1 MINISYLNI
10 KPQNGIYHLIFKT
23 LFLLVLSVQTFAGTN
38 ASGVIFSDTTWT
50 LTNSPYIVTADVQV
64 ASGAILTIE
73 PGVIVNYSGAHEIL
87 IKGSIIANGTSNNVI
102 TFSSSNQGISSGARM
117 LIFKDTDLSTSQL
130 SYLKMEDAAQSIQI
144 GQETEHNQGE
154 KNTGTLTVFHIDITN
169 AEVKT
174 DGYQTTAKLV
184 LSDAIINST
193 TVIGTYPRSEP
204 IEIKNAT
211 ISNSTIHSDSYN
223 KGIKIENTTVNNSNI
238 LIGCCGAN
246 IKIAGS
252 TLQNSN
258 IQASNSGYYGI
269 EVSNSELINTP
280 INLPGAK
287 VSISNTTINY
297 DSEFAIKFGHG
308 SITES
313 EIIGNGN
320 RVGLEITGPS
330 GYNIGGSV
338 TISNSIIMNNAIGI
352 KVTGN
357 YDKTI
362 TLENNSIVNN
372 TNYNIENL
380 STNDIAATN
389 NYWGTTDTSQIEA
402 KIYHYNDDINYGVV
416 NYTSYKNAPPR
427 SIPAIEKHQLTINKN
442 GTGTGNVTGQGINCG
457 NDCSDE
463 YIKNQQLILTATPT
477 DDSNFA
483 DWSGACSGTE
493 NCNLTMNQNQNVT
506 AIFNLKNKFM
516 LMVSNNGTGTG
527 IVIGQGINCGN
538 DCSEEYI
545 ENTGVTLSANSTAGS
560 SFAGW
565 NGGGC
570 SGTGNCSI
578 TMTQNQN
585 VIAIFNTVNGGSG
598 SSGTTPTSA
607 SATYTPIT
615 NNTQKYG
622 EITFEKFMIEIYQPL
637 TDKPTGEYA
646 IFSAPAGSNFTLE
659 VLPGFNDVR
668 IPQTTINALSNMAQV
683 QIVSIIPNRVASTE
697 GFQYPVCSAAKIG
710 ENNNSLPAFS
720 RIQETLC
727 IPNIK
732 VANVVNLPDG
742 NNIQLRQECQEITMD
757 MSTTQ
762 NGILKIKQIRKIPTN
777 NCQ

>member
-130 SYLKMEDAAQSIQI
+130 SNIKMEDAAQSIQI

-193 TVIGTYPRSEP
+193 TVIGTYPRSES

-252 TLQNSN
+252 TLQNSKIYEGGGSPVN
-258 IQASNSGYYGI
+258 GPLEVTNSH
-269 EVSNSELINTP
+269 LTNTS
-280 INLPGAK
+280 INLPAAK
-287 VSISNTTINY
+287 VSISNSTINY
-297 DSEFAIKFGHG
+297 DSDLAIKLGNGIIVH
-308 SITES
+308 SD
-313 EIIGNGN
+313 IIGDGSG
-320 RVGLEITGPS
+320 VGLEITGRA

-338 TISNSIIMNNAIGI
+338 TISDSIIMNNAIGI
-352 KVTGN
+352 KVIGAN
-357 YDKTI
+357 NI

-380 STNDIAATN
+380 STNDITATN

-427 SIPAIEKHQLTINKN
+427 PIPAIEKHQLTINKN

-463 YIKNQQLILTATPT
+463 YVKNQQLILTATPT

-483 DWSGACSGTE
+483 GWSGACSGTG
-493 NCNLTMNQNQNVT
+493 NCNITMNQNQNVT
-506 AIFNLKNKFM
+506 ALFNLKNKFI
-516 LMVSNNGTGTG
+516 LTVSNNGAGIG

-545 ENTGVTLSANSTAGS
+545 DNTTITLSANPTAGS

-565 NGGGC
+565 GGAC
-570 SGTGNCSI
+570 SGTGNCNI

-585 VIAIFNTVNGGSG
+585 VTAIFNATPPTLPLA
-598 SSGTTPTSA
+598 TTN
-607 SATYTPIT
+607 YTPIT
-615 NNTQKYG
+615 NDPQKAG
-622 EITFEKFMIEIYQPL
+622 EITFEKFMMEVYQPL

-659 VLPGFNDVR
+659 VLPGFDDVR

-757 MSTTQ
+757 ISTTQ